1 MLKKISPMPESEF
14 HKYHGL
20 GNDYLVIDPALA
32 PFRVTPE
39 TVQAICSRTHGVGS
53 DGILFGPL
61 GGEGGLDLRIFN
73 PDGSEA
79 EKSGN
84 GLRIFAWYL
93 YERGLVGR
101 EEFRIVVK
109 GGSATAAVEDS
120 ERRVIRID
128 MGVPDFDARAQGLR
142 TGDSEIVGR
151 EMNFQ
156 RHFLNVTCVS
166 MGNPHCVVLSN
177 RASSE
182 DARRLGPLLEADS
195 LFPNRTNVQFLEIL
209 SRSEIRIE
217 IWERGAGYTLASGS
231 SSCAA
236 AAAARRLGLVGD
248 DITVHMPGGT
258 LDVKFRNERALLTGP
273 VEPVFEGCF
282 SEPLRTRLGL
292 GPRAGTDAAGNID
305 NKADDGQSSAGG
317 EPPC

>member
-1 MLKKISPMPESEF
+1 MPESEF

-20 GNDYLVIDPALA
+20 GNDYLVIDPSVA
-32 PFRVTPE
+32 PFRITPDS
-39 TVQAICSRTHGVGS
+39 VRAVCSRTNGVGS

-61 GGEGGLDLRIFN
+61 GGSGGLDLRIFN

-101 EEFRIVVK
+101 DEFKLTVK
-109 GGSATAAVEDS
+109 GGTAVAAVEDP
-120 ERRVIRID
+120 ERRIIRID

-142 TGDSEIVGR
+142 TEDTEVVGR
-151 EMNFQ
+151 QMNFL
-156 RHFLNVTCVS
+156 HHSLNVTCVS
-166 MGNPHCVVLSN
+166 MGNPHCVVLRK
-177 RASSE
+177 RASAE
-182 DARRLGPLLEADS
+182 DARTLGPLLEGDS

-209 SRSEIRIE
+209 GRSEIRIE

-248 DITVHMPGGT
+248 DVTVLMPGGT

-273 VEPVFEGCF
+273 VEPVFEGSF
-282 SEPLRTRLGL
+282 SEPLRSRLGL
-292 GPRAGTDAAGNID
+292 EPRA
-305 NKADDGQSSAGG
+305 
-317 EPPC
+317 